1 VEVGRRFD
9 VAVPLCAEP
18 IILGADRSGLDRPD
32 DWFLAVIGR
41 LKPGWTIERATA
53 PLASISPGIF
63 RDTVSPRYS
72 AEDSKTYLAFSLAAS
87 PGGTGVSSLRR
98 DYERP
103 LLILLAT
110 TALVLLIACA
120 NLANL
125 LLARASARE
134 REIAV
139 RLPIGA
145 SRGRIVRQLMAESLL
160 LAAAGAA
167 AGALVA
173 RWLSASLV
181 AFISSDTSRLFVDL
195 SPDWRVLAFTT
206 ALAVLTCVLFGL
218 APAIRATRVSPG
230 TAMKAGGRGS
240 AAPHERFS
248 LRRGLVVVQMAL
260 SLVLVVGALLF
271 VATLNNLLS
280 LDPGFQPDD
289 ILVVD
294 FDLRRAAV
302 PEGRRVAAK
311 RDLVDALSRLPSARS
326 AAQVDMLPLSGSVWN
341 ETVLVGGVV
350 QKDYSNFN
358 RVSRRYFETLGTTL
372 VKGRDFDERDT
383 VSSEPVAIVTRTF
396 VRKYLDGRDPLRET
410 FQIEEP
416 PGAERPQYQ
425 VIGVVGDT
433 KYRSLR
439 EEFTPIA
446 YLAAGQETQP
456 NPYLQ
461 VVVRTESAAALIPAI
476 KQTVARVDPRI
487 ALDFETL
494 SSQIRRTLQSEALMA
509 ALTGSFG
516 VLAGVIAAIGSTA

>member
-1 VEVGRRFD
+1 
-9 VAVPLCAEP
+9 
-18 IILGADRSGLDRPD
+18 
-32 DWFLAVIGR
+32 
-41 LKPGWTIERATA
+41 
-53 PLASISPGIF
+53 
-63 RDTVSPRYS
+63 
-72 AEDSKTYLAFSLAAS
+72 
-87 PGGTGVSSLRR
+87 
-98 DYERP
+98 
-103 LLILLAT
+103 
-110 TALVLLIACA
+110 
-120 NLANL
+120 
-125 LLARASARE
+125 
-134 REIAV
+134 
-139 RLPIGA
+139 
-145 SRGRIVRQLMAESLL
+145 
-160 LAAAGAA
+160 
-167 AGALVA
+167 
-173 RWLSASLV
+173 
-181 AFISSDTSRLFVDL
+181 
-195 SPDWRVLAFTT
+195 
-206 ALAVLTCVLFGL
+206 
-218 APAIRATRVSPG
+218 
-230 TAMKAGGRGS
+230 MKAGGRGS